1 MTQPQFFCFAIATHP
16 YTFLLFLQTV
26 IQQQAKK
33 MKNNAYSGTPV
44 AGFIT
49 HSLRVL
55 GRGVGQV
62 MLQNNA
68 LSGFIMLAGIFL
80 NSWQQGLMALY
91 GTIISTLTAY
101 LLGYDRKM
109 IADGLYGFNGTLV
122 GIASGVFLSSS
133 PATWILLTVGCCLST
148 WITHLFTRQH
158 LLPGLTAPFILI
170 TWLLL
175 TGCTWIFPELLQSA
189 GSSLQTTPDI
199 HLTQALSIGIGQV
212 MFQENQLTGLLFWI
226 AILISSHT
234 KACYAL
240 LGAFLPIVTV
250 LLPGVDAETANLG
263 LLGYNG
269 VLCAIALGDKS
280 PTGIAWASG
289 SVLLSVFFQLAGM
302 FAGITTLTAPFV
314 LSVWIIWILKKA
326 VDMKA

>member
-1 MTQPQFFCFAIATHP
+1 
-16 YTFLLFLQTV
+16 
-26 IQQQAKK
+26 
-33 MKNNAYSGTPV
+33 MKNNAYYGTPV
-44 AGFIT
+44 AGFTT
-49 HSLRVL
+49 HFLPVL

-133 PATWILLTVGCCLST
+133 PATWILLTIGCCLST

-158 LLPGLTAPFILI
+158 LFPGLTAPFILI

-175 TGCTWIFPELLQSA
+175 TVCTWIFPELLQPSV
-189 GSSLQTTPDI
+189 SPLPIISDI
-199 HLTQALSIGIGQV
+199 HLTQALSIGFGQV
-212 MFQENQLTGLLFWI
+212 MLQENQLTGLFFWI
-226 AILISSHT
+226 AILICSRI
-234 KACYAL
+234 KAFYAL
-240 LGAFLPIVTV
+240 LGALLPIVTGF
-250 LLPGVDAETANLG
+250 LPGIDAETVNHG
-263 LLGYNG
+263 LLGYNSI
-269 VLCAIALGDKS
+269 LCAIFLGDRNLS
-280 PTGIAWASG
+280 DFLWAIS
-289 SVLLSVFFQLAGM
+289 SILLSTVLQLVGLYT
-302 FAGITTLTAPFV
+302 GVITLTAPFV
-314 LSVWIIWILKKA
+314 LSVWIIRATQKSMGTE
-326 VDMKA
+326 V